1 MDKVFGHIINST
13 HNDAILKLI
22 ETKFLNGTKYATFN
36 DTFYPY
42 KDQVIRIM
50 YKILKEG
57 LFSSENEQNKNIT
70 IYILELIRDNPKICS
85 KIFDFLKLYLN
96 DNKDKLKEYLVQTN
110 MSFLYNLTEEIIDF
124 NSTFFDDLS
133 KVIENYP
140 EIINYTLIVVNAD
153 ARGEKNMTNHLKN
166 ITYILNIDGMDKVF
180 SHIINSTHNGA
191 IFKLIET
198 RIINGTKYTTLFG
211 YFKPILIKY
220 KDQIIRFMYQMLKTY
235 YDKNALRD
243 VITNFFLENRNNE
256 LMRDLR
262 EKCKEENVRK
272 ELKEKIMLGNISKD
286 IIKEELLVSP
296 EIVDAFFDLID
307 NNKTARVVAGFIAC
321 IKNVTY
327 IEDNIVNLFI
337 ILFDEDKEHFHF
349 FTGVGIKV
357 LKRIIWAQSTSLYF
371 AEKMMEKLFKLFF
384 EKDINNYKINRTC
397 ASSMEKIYF
406 KKFNTTNEE
415 VKDSLI
421 QMRYFFM
428 KKTILDSTKNKNDFL
443 TYENCLEKDF
453 DYDLQK
459 KLDLNFTLK
468 PIYILAMIDDNKSK
482 EILSDSILLEQ
493 YNYWLGYCLPYP

>member
-1 MDKVFGHIINST
+1 MVLSIFILFYFSLKLIFAENLNEANFLYQFQNNENEIKKEQFKENITSIFSKENESQEESKEILIGILELFRSSPKNFRVIFNFFKPIIKENLGIILNQANMSFLCNLTEDFFRENNTFFNDAFDVIENHPELINYTLIILKGEIEGKNITQTQIFDIIHYITNIEGMDKVFGHIINST

-22 ETKFLNGTKYATFN
+22 DTKFLNGTKYATFN

-50 YKILKEG
+50 YIILKEG

-70 IYILELIRDNPKICS
+70 IYILELIRDNPKISS
-85 KIFDFLKLYLN
+85 KIFDYLKLYLN

-133 KVIENYP
+133 KVIENHP

-191 IFKLIET
+191 IFKLIEK

-220 KDQIIRFMYQMLKTY
+220 KDPIIRFMYQMLKTY

-272 ELKEKIMLGNISKD
+272 ELKEKIMLFLK
-286 IIKEELLVSP
+286 
-296 EIVDAFFDLID
+296 
-307 NNKTARVVAGFIAC
+307 
-321 IKNVTY
+321 
-327 IEDNIVNLFI
+327 
-337 ILFDEDKEHFHF
+337 IL
-349 FTGVGIKV
+349 
-357 LKRIIWAQSTSLYF
+357 
-371 AEKMMEKLFKLFF
+371 
-384 EKDINNYKINRTC
+384 
-397 ASSMEKIYF
+397 
-406 KKFNTTNEE
+406 
-415 VKDSLI
+415 
-421 QMRYFFM
+421 
-428 KKTILDSTKNKNDFL
+428 
-443 TYENCLEKDF
+443 
-453 DYDLQK
+453 
-459 KLDLNFTLK
+459 
-468 PIYILAMIDDNKSK
+468 
-482 EILSDSILLEQ
+482 
-493 YNYWLGYCLPYP
+493 